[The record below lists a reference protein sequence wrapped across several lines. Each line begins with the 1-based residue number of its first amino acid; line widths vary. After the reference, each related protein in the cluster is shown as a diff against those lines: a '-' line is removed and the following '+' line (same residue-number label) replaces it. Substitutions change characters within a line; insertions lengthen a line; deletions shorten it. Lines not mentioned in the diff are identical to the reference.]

1 MALLALGLNHTTAP
15 VDLREQ
21 VAFDA
26 ARLPKALKHLR
37 TAFAGVRE
45 GAILSTCNRTELFL
59 AVDSGV
65 EPDLIGWLAHFH
77 GVDAAVLSPHIY
89 RFHDLRAA
97 QHMMRVAAGLDSL
110 VLGEPQIMGQ
120 FKEAMRQAR
129 DAQATGAELE
139 QAFAKVLTVAK
150 RIRTETAI
158 GRNPVSV
165 AYAAVTLAGRIFT
178 DLKTCHAVLVGAGET
193 IQLVAEHLAGQGVR
207 GIDVVNRTLANAETL
222 AAAVDGYAWPLDALG
237 DRIATADIV
246 IASTGSPV
254 PVLGKGMVER
264 AQKIRRQK
272 PMFMVDLAVPRD
284 IEREVGDLDSVYLY
298 SVDDLNAVVE
308 EGLEQRQEAARQ
320 AEQLIADALDDW
332 QREIRGYRAVDT
344 IRALREGS
352 QAICE
357 AELTRAMKALEGG
370 RPADEVVAQLS
381 RNLMNKL
388 MHAPTVALRS
398 AAEQGD
404 LSLIEAAN
412 RLFDVSETP
421 DDEGPS

>member
-1 MALLALGLNHTTAP
+1 MALFALGLNHTTAP

-26 ARLPKALKHLR
+26 SRLPEALRHLR

-59 AVDSGV
+59 AVDGAS
-65 EPDLIGWLAHFH
+65 EPDIVQWLAEFH
-77 GVDAAVLSPHIY
+77 GVDATVLAPHVY
-89 RFHDLRAA
+89 RFHELRAA

-129 DAQATGAELE
+129 DAKATGSELE
-139 QAFAKVLTVAK
+139 QAFTKVLSVAK

-165 AYAAVTLAGRIFT
+165 AYAAVTLAGRIFS
-178 DLKTCHAVLVGAGET
+178 DLTTCHVVLVGAGET

-207 GIDVVNRTLANAETL
+207 GMDVVNRTLANAETL
-222 AAAVDGYAWPLDALG
+222 AAAVDGHAWSLDTLAE
-237 DRIATADIV
+237 RIAKADIV
-246 IASTGSPV
+246 ITSTGSPV

-284 IEREVGDLDSVYLY
+284 VEPEVGDLDSVYLY

-320 AEQLIADALDDW
+320 AERLISEALDDW

-344 IRALREGS
+344 IRALRDGS
-352 QAICE
+352 QQLCE
-357 AELTRAMKALEGG
+357 AELARALKALDSG
-370 RPADEVVAQLS
+370 RPADEVVTQLS
-381 RNLMNKL
+381 RNLTNKL
-388 MHAPTVALRS
+388 LHAPTVALRS

-412 RLFDVSETP
+412 RLFDVSDTE
-421 DDEGPS
+421 DDERS